1 MVKIIPNIAKKFE
14 GRFPKD
20 YGNTFP
26 YWGFFSKDD
35 LKDKEGKLLMLDLDF
50 GRYCS
55 LHCPSCFRR
64 SSVVDEIEEGDLNY
78 DELLRVIDDARIL
91 GLQSVKIC
99 GVGEPTENT
108 RFLEF
113 ITEMT
118 DRDIGVAVFTKGQVL
133 GSDEAT
139 AQFYKRHGIGSAQKL
154 CENLYDK
161 KVSFMLSFQS
171 FDIDVQD
178 MMFGKTGHT
187 LVRNKAL
194 ENLVNA
200 GFTSTNPTRLA
211 FCNAPV
217 TRETYDEAFDI
228 YVYGKER
235 NIYPVTAV
243 LMTSG
248 KQIDREF
255 LQRHDM
261 SDKEKVGLWT
271 RIYSWNIEHG
281 LQTLEQI
288 REEGISCLPG
298 GHPCN
303 QLVAGVY
310 VTAKGNVV
318 GCPGYT
324 TTQGNVRTQTLQEIW
339 EKSTTRKIAD
349 GRFNCGCPP
358 KEGITIPLNLYAE
371 VLVNLEKS
379 YSSRESGAQ

>member
-1 MVKIIPNIAKKFE
+1 MGDEMTIIIPSIPKKFE
-14 GRFPKD
+14 GKFPD
-20 YGNTFP
+20 NFQNTFP
-26 YWGFFSKDD
+26 YWGFFSRED
-35 LKDKEGKLLMLDLDF
+35 LKAKEGKLLLLDLDF

-55 LHCPSCFRR
+55 LNCPSCFRR
-64 SSVVDEIEEGDLNY
+64 SSVVDEIKEGDLTYN
-78 DELLRVIDDARIL
+78 ELLKVIDYARES
-91 GLQSVKIC
+91 GLESVKIC

-118 DRDIGVAVFTKGQVL
+118 YRDIGVAIFTKGQVL

-139 AQFYKRHGIGSAQKL
+139 AQFYKKHGIVSAQEL
-154 CENLYDK
+154 CEKLYDK
-161 KVSFMLSFQS
+161 KVSIMLGFQS
-171 FDIDVQD
+171 FDTDIQD

-187 LVRNKAL
+187 LTRNKAL

-217 TRETYDEAFDI
+217 TRETCGEASDI
-228 YVYGKER
+228 YVYGRER

-255 LQRHDM
+255 LQQHDM
-261 SDKEKVGLWT
+261 SDKEKADLWT
-271 RIYSWNIEHG
+271 RIYSWNIKHG

-303 QLVAGVY
+303 QLVAGLY

-324 TTQGNVRTQTLQEIW
+324 ASQGNIRTQSLEEIW
-339 EKSTTRKIAD
+339 EKSATRRIAD

-358 KEGITIPLNLYAE
+358 KDGITIPQGFYEE
-371 VLVNLEKS
+371 VLRRLEKKI
-379 YSSRESGAQ
+379 